1 MQEDLAAAEMELASW
16 YETMQ
21 RETEALK
28 QAYQPATEAPVTS
41 SQNPGPSK
49 HRTSTSTAYN
59 SMLVN
64 SEVLHKPYAA

>member
-28 QAYQPATEAPVTS
+28 LTYQASNEFEATSTPIAGTGVR
-41 SQNPGPSK
+41 
-49 HRTSTSTAYN
+49 RTSTSTAYN
-59 SMLVN
+59 SMPVN
-64 SEVLHKPYAA
+64 AEV